1 MTTDLPFLLPPIA
14 TRPTDYNPAL
24 WSNGR
29 KFAVQPKY
37 NGVRAMLHKSGR
49 VFSKSNK
56 EFRGLHGWC
65 AGFNL
70 AEVEWLDGEIISMD
84 PAITLQTIA
93 GLVNSF
99 EPDPEQLNTLR
110 IVVFDC
116 VHNAG
121 QFERL
126 AMLDFLWPAL
136 STNIRC
142 ADVWTLNR
150 DQADQIFAGLDPSQ
164 EGFIYRADN
173 NLPYP
178 QGATNLVQKR
188 KRMHTAEYQCMSVH
202 EGKGKFKG
210 MFGGAV
216 LQMPD
221 GTKFKCGGG
230 HLSNAD
236 RRALWLR
243 PPLGEL
249 VTVEFP
255 YRSDTGVPLQAQWVS
270 VRNYE

>member
-70 AEVEWLDGEIISMD
+70 AEVEWLDGEIDSSD
-84 PAITLQTIA
+84 YSITLQTIA

-99 EPDPEQLNTLR
+99 EPDPKQLSTLR
-110 IVVFDC
+110 IRVFDC

-121 QFERL
+121 QFKRL
-126 AMLDFLWPAL
+126 DMLDDLFPTKEIKPARCWLWDA
-136 STNIRC
+136 
-142 ADVWTLNR
+142 AV
-150 DQADQIFAGLDPSQ
+150 ADQHFTRLGPDQ

-188 KRMHTAEYQCMSVH
+188 KRMHGAEYTCMSVH

-236 RRALWLR
+236 RRALWVR

-270 VRNYE
+270 VRNYD